1 MADHSLELIRKAKK
15 GDKEAFTA
23 LILQNESMLGRV
35 AMSILKNP
43 EDSADA
49 VQETVF
55 AAWRGLGGLRA
66 AQYFKTWLTQILIRQ
81 CYALL
86 HQRQKHGHED
96 LDDALDAA
104 RPAADRDAL
113 LDVRAALRELGE
125 DDQVVL
131 GFFYGDGLS
140 AREIAQVLHLSET
153 AVKQRLHRARRRFAV
168 IYTEQEGLCYDK

>member
-23 LILQNESMLGRV
+23 LILENESMLGRV

-66 AQYFKTWLTQILIRQ
+66 ARYFKTWLTQILIRQ